1 MNKRK
6 LQNILGIFL
15 ILSHIGIILLVFFL
29 FLPMNDFSQL
39 TTTLGLIVPMF
50 SVYTTAIV
58 RFIIKNMEHTEPS
71 QQNVSRMFV
80 FLSFFLP
87 SVFVMYLSSIILM
100 KAYNYAFSNFDNFKV
115 VIGLSE
121 TFFGVYVGQIIV
133 SLYETG
139 DEKQKNIN
147 SDKDK

>member
-6 LQNILGIFL
+6 LQIFLGIYL
-15 ILSHIGIILLVFFL
+15 ILSHFGVILLIFIL
-29 FLPMNDFSQL
+29 FIPMNEFSQL

-50 SVYTTAIV
+50 SVYTTAII
-58 RFIIKNMEHTEPS
+58 RFIIKNMEHTELPDKT
-71 QQNVSRMFV
+71 VSRMFV

-87 SVFVMYLSSIILM
+87 TVFIIYLSSIIIM
-100 KAYNYAFSNFDNFKV
+100 KAYNYAFSDFDNFKI

-133 SLYETG
+133 SLY
-139 DEKQKNIN
+139 DESINEKKTDGKPKN
-147 SDKDK
+147 